1 MNRTGIPLW
10 FILRQVRVEKGESKI
25 IKLLTDDS
33 VRIWGADPHE
43 YAEPVYWRYLKIYK
57 TLYADINEVNC
68 KFIRKYRTRGNFCIN
83 SSLGVGFIKVD
94 DEGSNFWTTPFGV
107 AQEKSGLSYEHFKTI
122 VVSGANQRDK
132 YMQTQAFKKLEGE
145 TRTLKILT
153 EEMIGVLHGKAR
165 VSREQSY
172 RTTKR
177 TRVNCD
183 AV

>member
-1 MNRTGIPLW
+1 MNHTGIPLW

-25 IKLLTDDS
+25 LKLLTDDS

-57 TLYADINEVNC
+57 TLYADVNEVNH

-83 SSLGVGFIKVD
+83 SSLGFGFIEVD
-94 DEGSNFWTTPFGV
+94 DEGSNRWTTPFGV

-122 VVSGANQRDK
+122 VVSGANQRDEVMK
-132 YMQTQAFKKLEGE
+132 TKAFKKLEGE
-145 TRTLKILT
+145 VRTLKILT
-153 EEMIGVLHGKAR
+153 EEMKGILNGKAR

-172 RTTKR
+172 CTPKR

>member
-1 MNRTGIPLW
+1 
-10 FILRQVRVEKGESKI
+10 
-25 IKLLTDDS
+25 
-33 VRIWGADPHE
+33 
-43 YAEPVYWRYLKIYK
+43 
-57 TLYADINEVNC
+57 
-68 KFIRKYRTRGNFCIN
+68 
-83 SSLGVGFIKVD
+83 
-94 DEGSNFWTTPFGV
+94 V

-177 TRVNCD
+177 TRVNRD